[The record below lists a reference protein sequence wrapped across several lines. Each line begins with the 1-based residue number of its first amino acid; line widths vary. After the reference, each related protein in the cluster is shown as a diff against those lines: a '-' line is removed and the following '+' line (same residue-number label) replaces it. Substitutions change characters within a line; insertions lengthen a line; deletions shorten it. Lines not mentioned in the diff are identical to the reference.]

1 LRGRGDA
8 GFIGHGGDRT
18 ESLVGLLVSGDLTV
32 GTSVDTWEI
41 LRFTLAALEN
51 VIGVRSGSVILATDT
66 IKDVLAVLSRIG
78 TRWIASLQAELSST
92 HEIVPFDGLDV
103 VVRVSS
109 RRRERIREQQRP
121 QRVASLIGAMR
132 VEFSARVCGIEVDE
146 GLVDVASDL
155 DVVWGL
161 DKLDT
166 SDGTSWDQT
175 SSVAG
180 LGAPGDTFTFD
191 VTNERVGVLGS
202 PQAKVVNAVDDG
214 GLALGRLVFG
224 RRVTDVVSG
233 LGTTFTVVWVGL
245 VGQSG
250 VGEGLG
256 SEGDEARRGLG
267 VDEEQGAVGQDGGD
281 GSFSEHDGF

>member
-32 GTSVDTWEI
+32 GASVDTWEI

-109 RRRERIREQQRP
+109 RRRERIREQ
-121 QRVASLIGAMR
+121 
-132 VEFSARVCGIEVDE
+132 
-146 GLVDVASDL
+146 
-155 DVVWGL
+155 
-161 DKLDT
+161 
-166 SDGTSWDQT
+166 
-175 SSVAG
+175 
-180 LGAPGDTFTFD
+180 
-191 VTNERVGVLGS
+191 
-202 PQAKVVNAVDDG
+202 
-214 GLALGRLVFG
+214 
-224 RRVTDVVSG
+224 
-233 LGTTFTVVWVGL
+233 
-245 VGQSG
+245 
-250 VGEGLG
+250 
-256 SEGDEARRGLG
+256 
-267 VDEEQGAVGQDGGD
+267 
-281 GSFSEHDGF
+281 